1 MKKFTLYSILSA
13 LMLSALVIGCNQGNK
28 GGDTPGGDTPAINSP
43 LVGVWE
49 MKNMDGIPYPGD
61 AKKDLFNPNS
71 EFASG
76 SQPYFYLAS
85 NGKAHYALK
94 DVNGNLTVKKPAYD
108 YTIAGT
114 KVTIG
119 GVEFNFVITGNNVV
133 LTGPGGKPIIKA
145 TKVEKPIG
153 ADIEAAP
160 AIQ

>member
-28 GGDTPGGDTPAINSP
+28 GEDTPATTEA

-49 MKNMDGIPYPGD
+49 IKSMDSITYPGD
-61 AKKDLFNPNS
+61 AKKDIFNPNS

-94 DVNGNLTVKKPAYD
+94 DINGNLTVKKPAYD
-108 YTIAGT
+108 YTIAGS

-119 GVEFNFVITGNNVV
+119 GVEFNCVISGNTVV
-133 LTGPGGKPIIKA
+133 LTGPGGKPTIRA
-145 TKVEKPIG
+145 EKVEKPIG

>member
-1 MKKFTLYSILSA
+1 MKKIALYSILSA

-28 GGDTPGGDTPAINSP
+28 GGDTPAINSP

-49 MKNMDGIPYPGD
+49 MKNMDSITYPGD

-71 EFASG
+71 EFAHG

-94 DVNGNLTVKKPAYD
+94 DINGNLTVKKPAYD

-119 GVEFNFVITGNNVV
+119 GVEFTFVITGSNVV
-133 LTGPGGKPIIKA
+133 LTGPGGKPIIMA

>member
-13 LMLSALVIGCNQGNK
+13 LMLSALVIGCNQGNR
-28 GGDTPGGDTPAINSP
+28 GGDTPAITGP

-49 MKNMDGIPYPGD
+49 IKIMDGIPYPGD
-61 AKKDLFNPNS
+61 ARKDIFNPNS
-71 EFASG
+71 EIASG

>member
-1 MKKFTLYSILSA
+1 MKKIALYSILSA

-28 GGDTPGGDTPAINSP
+28 GGDTPAINSP

-49 MKNMDGIPYPGD
+49 MKSMDGIPYPGD

-94 DVNGNLTVKKPAYD
+94 DINGNLTVK
-108 YTIAGT
+108 
-114 KVTIG
+114 
-119 GVEFNFVITGNNVV
+119 NRLMITQLQV
-133 LTGPGGKPIIKA
+133 LK
-145 TKVEKPIG
+145 
-153 ADIEAAP
+153 
-160 AIQ
+160 

>member
-28 GGDTPGGDTPAINSP
+28 GGDTPATTEA

-49 MKNMDGIPYPGD
+49 IKSMDSITYPGD
-61 AKKDLFNPNS
+61 AKKDIFNPNS
-71 EFASG
+71 GFASG

-94 DVNGNLTVKKPAYD
+94 DINGNLTVKKPAYD
-108 YTIAGT
+108 YTIAGS
-114 KVTIG
+114 KVTIS

-133 LTGPGGKPIIKA
+133 LTGPGGKPTIMA
-145 TKVEKPIG
+145 EKVEKPIG